1 MNSLRQLYR
10 IGCGPSSSHTIA
22 PQRAATQFA
31 NAHPAATAFRV
42 TLYGSLA
49 ATGRGHLTD
58 RVLAQTLAPRPVEI
72 LWEPAVELP
81 PQPNGMRLEALDA
94 DGRSLGET
102 IYHSAGGGALLGE
115 EAQASPY
122 PFTCLGEVLDAC
134 EHAGETYWEYVS
146 RCEGPDLWAYL
157 GEIWNV
163 MGDCVERGLRS
174 HGALPGGLGL
184 PRKAA
189 SLHRKASLL
198 GPEFR
203 SEALLAAYAYA
214 VSEENAAGGVV
225 VTAPTCGAAGVLPA
239 ILYHFGK
246 ERGVSTD
253 DMVRALATAG
263 LFGNVVKRNGSISG
277 AVVGCQGEVGT
288 ACAMGAAAA
297 AQLLGASPRQI
308 EYAAEMGLEH
318 HFGLTCDPVAGL
330 VQIPCIER
338 NAHAATRSLS
348 CARFAMLS
356 DGLHRISFDDAVAV
370 MLETGR
376 ALPRVYRETALGG
389 LAQVYARRLAERSPG
404 K

>member
-10 IGCGPSSSHTIA
+10 VGRGPSSSHTIA
-22 PQRAATQFA
+22 PQRAAVQFRD
-31 NAHPAATAFRV
+31 AHPAARGFRV

-58 RVLAQTLAPRPVEI
+58 RVLEETLAPRPVEI
-72 LWEPAVELP
+72 LWKPGEELP
-81 PQPNGMRLEALDA
+81 PQPNGMRFEALDS
-94 DGRSLGET
+94 GGQPLGQCT
-102 IYHSAGGGALLGE
+102 YHSAGGGALLGE
-115 EAQASPY
+115 ETQSSCY
-122 PFTCLGEVLDAC
+122 PLTCIEEILDAC
-134 EHAGETYWEYVS
+134 EHAGETYWEYVG
-146 RCEGPDLWAYL
+146 RCEGPGLWEFL
-157 GEIWNV
+157 GGIWTV
-163 MGDCVERGLRS
+163 MEQSVERGLRS
-174 HGALPGGLGL
+174 QGALPGGLGL

-189 SLHRKASLL
+189 SLDRRATVL

-203 SEALLAAYAYA
+203 GEALLAACAYA
-214 VSEENAAGGVV
+214 VAEENAAGGVV

-246 ERGVSTD
+246 ERGVPTD
-253 DMVRALATAG
+253 DLVRALATAG

-308 EYAAEMGLEH
+308 EYAAEMGIEH

-389 LAQVYARRLAERSPG
+389 LAQVYARRLAERRPG
-404 K
+404 